1 MISVTAAIIIRDNLI
16 LAARKRAGL
25 HLAGYWEFPGGKL
38 EEGEDPR
45 ECLARELEEE
55 LGIRCEV
62 GEFLTESVF
71 AYPGKTVRLLGYL
84 TSHTGGNFRLS
95 DHDELRW
102 LEVHRLKTLQWAP
115 ADIPL
120 VDALIRQKLCD
131 KTLSYY
137 GQHACAYVEKTI
149 NHDMQA
155 LHDQFLAHLPAGGH
169 ILDLGCGSGRDSRAF
184 LDLGY
189 QVTAIDGSPAIAAL
203 ASTYLNQEVQVMK
216 LQEIDWQNHFDG
228 IWACGVLVHLPKSEI
243 LHSLQRLSDALKSGG
258 MLYFSV
264 KEGGLERW
272 DGQGRFYCDYR
283 ETELMAFVQQVFPAS
298 EVTITASTS
307 VLNPVQEKWL
317 NIFARRP

>member
-38 EEGEDPR
+38 EEGEDPC

-62 GEFLTESVF
+62 GEFLAESVF

-84 TSHTGGNFRLS
+84 TRHTGGEFRLS

-102 LEVHRLKTLQWAP
+102 LEVHELKTLQWAP

-120 VDALIRQKLCD
+120 VDALLEQKLTGQ
-131 KTLSYY
+131 TLSYY
-137 GQHACAYVEKTI
+137 QRHAHAYVEKTI
-149 NHDMQA
+149 NHDMQEIR
-155 LHDQFLAHLPAGGH
+155 DQFIHQLPTNGH

-184 LDLGY
+184 LALGY

-203 ASTYLNQEVQVMK
+203 ASSYLNQEVQVMK
-216 LQEIDWQNHFDG
+216 LQEIDWHNRFDG
-228 IWACGVLVHLPKSEI
+228 IWACGVLVHLPKSET
-243 LHSLQRLSDALKSGG
+243 LHNIQRLYDENGG
-258 MLYFSV
+258 MNRAGSSAISARQ
-264 KEGGLERW
+264 KSRQSSPRSSPKG
-272 DGQGRFYCDYR
+272 
-283 ETELMAFVQQVFPAS
+283 
-298 EVTITASTS
+298 TS
-307 VLNPVQEKWL
+307 P
-317 NIFARRP
+317 